1 MTVEVEVHTVPHFR
15 ATVNGEM
22 ELCWLD
28 CPQKAQQCVTINSG
42 QNIISFAKKR

>member
-1 MTVEVEVHTVPHFR
+1 MTVEAEVHTVPHLR
-15 ATVNGEM
+15 APVNGEM
-22 ELCWLD
+22 KLYWLD